1 MYNYSRNCI
10 KCAYIRGLHPKL
22 CIIIHFALFFVSCS
36 HSSVVELPIR
46 GYAKTSVNT
55 VIFRNAITSNSEY
68 QFIAYYDSVG
78 SVILAK
84 RELDSEDFEIK
95 ETALKGNVND
105 AHNSISIIVDGEDY
119 LHLCYNQHFTELNYY
134 RNIKPGSLDLIKIPM
149 TGKENNVTYP
159 QFFIYENDLLF
170 ICREGHGL
178 VINRYDTKTQT
189 WSRLQD
195 NILQNAYWQTCVVN
209 DTIYLS
215 WCWRETADV
224 SSNHDICFAKSADG
238 KSWYK
243 TNNEQYQLPIT
254 QETAEYAMRITQNS
268 GLMNQTSMSIDSKGN
283 PYIATY
289 IHSDYYLIY
298 LDNQTWQIEQIT
310 DRRAKFELS
319 GIGTKRV
326 PISRPLILIDK
337 EDKIYLVFR
346 DENKLFLAK
355 KNDKWKTESIYDSVG
370 YYEPCYDKE
379 SWSRNNE
386 LNLFIQRVGQGD
398 NEALDTLRAQK
409 VIIKVI

>member
-1 MYNYSRNCI
+1 
-10 KCAYIRGLHPKL
+10 
-22 CIIIHFALFFVSCS
+22 VSCS

-68 QFIAYYDSVG
+68 QFIAYYDSAG

-95 ETALKGNVND
+95 KTALKGNVSD
-105 AHNSISIIVDGEDY
+105 AHNSISIIVDRDGY
-119 LHLCYNQHFTELNYY
+119 LHLCYNQHFTKLNYY
-134 RNIKPGSLDLIKIPM
+134 RSVEPGSLDLIKAEM
-149 TGKENNVTYP
+149 TNTENNVTYP
-159 QFFIYENDLLF
+159 QFFNYKTGLLF
-170 ICREGHGL
+170 ICREGHNL
-178 VINRYDTKTQT
+178 IINKYDVKSQS

-195 NILQNAYWQTCVVN
+195 DVLKNAYWQSCIKN

-224 SSNHDICFAKSADG
+224 SSNHDVCFAKSHDG
-238 KSWYK
+238 QNWYK
-243 TNNEQYQLPIT
+243 SNNEKYQLPIT
-254 QETAEYAMRITQNS
+254 QKNAEYAARIEQGS

-346 DENKLFLAK
+346 DDNKLFLAE
-355 KNDKWKTESIYDSVG
+355 KNEIWETKCIVDSVG